1 MRKRAVPRLGAKS
14 STMTRV
20 GWPGL
25 VLVDGEWIPYYE
37 REESLGE
44 HPELDPVFTR
54 NEIILDSEY
63 PD

>member
-1 MRKRAVPRLGAKS
+1 MRKRVVPRLGAKS

-20 GWPGL
+20 GRPGL
-25 VLVDGEWIPYYE
+25 VLVDRERIPYYE